1 MKHLFKLFSLF
12 GLLIIMSCA
21 SNIRSKKY
29 TDDDFNKFKTFAYL
43 PNTSFSIE
51 EFNTSEDKS
60 IEASL
65 IATMN
70 DKMVEKG
77 FSIDTGNPDL
87 LVLLSTSNEIKSN
100 LQNTRNNY
108 EQAPS
113 GGSTS
118 GASPNY
124 AAISSTDYKRY
135 FSNSED
141 ALYNKPYK
149 KGTLIVQVFSKASKE
164 LVWVGIAEDFKAH
177 ISDQTLM
184 TRMISEIFEEFP
196 I

>member
-1 MKHLFKLFSLF
+1 MKTISKLFPLL
-12 GLLIIMSCA
+12 GLLILMSCA
-21 SNIRSKKY
+21 SNIKSKKY
-29 TDDDFNKFKTFAYL
+29 TDDDFNSFKTFAYL
-43 PNTSFSIE
+43 PSTAFNVAEFSKESDQSIE
-51 EFNTSEDKS
+51 E
-60 IEASL
+60 SL

-70 DKMVEKG
+70 DKMIEKG
-77 FSIDTGNPDL
+77 FSVDTNNPDL

-100 LQNTRNNY
+100 LNNNNY

-113 GGSTS
+113 GGSSS
-118 GASPNY
+118 GNSPNY
-124 AAISSTDYKRY
+124 ASVSSTDYKRY

-184 TRMISEIFEEFP
+184 TRMINEIFNEFP

>member
-1 MKHLFKLFSLF
+1 MKTISRLLPCF
-12 GLLIIMSCA
+12 GLLILMSCA
-21 SNIRSKKY
+21 SNIKSKKY
-29 TDDDFNKFKTFAYL
+29 TDDDFKSFKTFAYL
-43 PNTSFSIE
+43 PNTAFKVDEFNAESDASIE
-51 EFNTSEDKS
+51 E
-60 IEASL
+60 SL

-77 FSIDTGNPDL
+77 FTLDTNNPDL

-100 LQNTRNNY
+100 LQNQKNNY

-113 GGSTS
+113 GGSS
-118 GASPNY
+118 AGNSPNY
-124 AAISSTDYKRY
+124 ASVSSTDYKRY
-135 FSNSED
+135 FSSSED

-164 LVWVGIAEDFKAH
+164 LIWAGMAEDFKAH

-184 TRMISEIFEEFP
+184 TRMINEIFNEFP

>member
-1 MKHLFKLFSLF
+1 MKTLSRLLLLF
-12 GLLIIMSCA
+12 GLVIMMSCA
-21 SNIRSKKY
+21 SNIKAKKY
-29 TDDDFNKFKTFAYL
+29 TDDDFSTFKTFAYL
-43 PNTSFSIE
+43 PNTSFKIDE
-51 EFNTSEDKS
+51 VGTEYDKS

-70 DKMVEKG
+70 EKMVEKG
-77 FSIDTGNPDL
+77 FSVDTSNPDL

-100 LQNTRNNY
+100 LQNQRNSY

-124 AAISSTDYKRY
+124 ASVSSTDYKRY
-135 FSNSED
+135 FSSSED

-164 LVWVGIAEDFKAH
+164 LVWVGMAEDFKAH
-177 ISDQTLM
+177 ISDQTLL
-184 TRMISEIFEEFP
+184 TRMISEIFAKFP
-196 I
+196 V